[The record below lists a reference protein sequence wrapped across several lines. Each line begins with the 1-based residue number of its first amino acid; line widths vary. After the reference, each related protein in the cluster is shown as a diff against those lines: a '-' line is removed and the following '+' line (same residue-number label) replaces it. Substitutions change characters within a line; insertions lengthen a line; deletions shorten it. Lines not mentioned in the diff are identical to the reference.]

1 MLLPLLPGQVEI
13 SHHLRR
19 RGQIGPSTRKSTV
32 LYKCAKIWKKM
43 SSFLRKQKNCFS
55 ARAKIINTFLNL
67 FMNEIG
73 NSNKRNTYINFYIM
87 CYYYRRNKIESPYSL
102 LHYFSFLSY
111 SKCCSAGIFR
121 QKLDFEAMCE

>member
-73 NSNKRNTYINFYIM
+73 NSDKRNTYINFYIM
-87 CYYYRRNKIESPYSL
+87 CYYYRRNKIESPYSTIFHFYRTVSVVQL
-102 LHYFSFLSY
+102 EFSGRS
-111 SKCCSAGIFR
+111 
-121 QKLDFEAMCE
+121 

>member
-32 LYKCAKIWKKM
+32 LYKCAKIRKKV
-43 SSFLRKQKNCFS
+43 SSFLRKQKICFS
-55 ARAKIINTFLNL
+55 ARRAKIINTFLNL

-73 NSNKRNTYINFYIM
+73 NSNERNTYINFYIM

-111 SKCCSAGIFR
+111 SRYVLFSRNFQAEVR
-121 QKLDFEAMCE
+121 L